1 MGVFKS
7 MNENQKNYLME
18 KIYKVQILL
27 EEQELEKKTLNIG
40 FNEVIKKHKVK
51 INRLMHAIKEE
62 NQDYL
67 ESILS
72 IDDIKKF
79 EKIV

>member
-18 KIYKVQILL
+18 KIYNVQILL
-27 EEQELEKKTLNIG
+27 EEQELEKKTMNIC

-72 IDDIKKF
+72 TDDIKKF